1 MAPRPAKRRKTSAP
15 QLNEVN
21 ELQLDNFESQLRE
34 SQPEDAIEA
43 PADDSSE
50 AAAATT
56 GDDDT
61 SDASRFNSDLEDDF
75 NSINWQRLPLYC
87 KLVASQIARK
97 SWIYRHSYCVA
108 LLANP
113 RQLFF
118 VCCYCYQR
126 KFIDA
131 NCGGLY
137 EIIRSTS
144 TAARYLEEQRP
155 SHRHLAPGKAER
167 KAVTRS
173 S

>member
-1 MAPRPAKRRKTSAP
+1 VFYSSAHQFLKLSTPSTRSVFGVFLRLCRPTVPTVPKPARKMAPRPAKRRKTSAP

-61 SDASRFNSDLEDDF
+61 SDASGFDGDLEDDF
-75 NSINWQRLPLYC
+75 DGINWQRLPLYY
-87 KLVASQIARK
+87 KPVASQTARK
-97 SWIYRHSYCVA
+97 SWIYRHGYRVA

-118 VCCYCYQR
+118 VCRYC
-126 KFIDA
+126 
-131 NCGGLY
+131 
-137 EIIRSTS
+137 
-144 TAARYLEEQRP
+144 
-155 SHRHLAPGKAER
+155 H
-167 KAVTRS
+167 
-173 S
+173 